1 MLTGTSWYILWVG
14 FCFAAAGI
22 LVNLFIKDLYKK
34 KDDHHL
40 FSKNNLVL
48 QLYMIIASLFLVLF
62 VLNLLGVALVLI
74 LMRGVSEG
82 FFIPA
87 GEWDLSISES
97 IVSIS
102 CCVIL
107 AAIYSLSVRDVFA
120 ISSRISQVKSSFYQ
134 NQSANRTGIDL
145 EAADQNSRESTETTG
160 PVTLD
165 DIISALE
172 FQLKHARQ
180 DAENAKSEL
189 QETRKKVASLEVEIG
204 QKEIEINKILASKS
218 NLDRVLDEQDV
229 GGDSAGRKSLSIQ
242 DSVVVGDTI
251 FGGIKIDK
259 LILNDAQAIA
269 EAIIQHDW
277 DKKSD

>member
-34 KDDHHL
+34 KDNHQL

-48 QLYMIIASLFLVLF
+48 QLYMIIVSLFLVLF

-74 LMRGVSEG
+74 LERGVSEG

-107 AAIYSLSVRDVFA
+107 VAIYSLCVRDVFA

-145 EAADQNSRESTETTG
+145 EAADQNSRESTESTG

-218 NLDRVLDEQDV
+218 NLDRVLEEQDI

>member
-82 FFIPA
+82 FSFLQ
-87 GEWDLSISES
+87 EWDLSISES

-218 NLDRVLDEQDV
+218 NLDRVLDKT
-229 GGDSAGRKSLSIQ
+229 R
-242 DSVVVGDTI
+242 
-251 FGGIKIDK
+251 
-259 LILNDAQAIA
+259 
-269 EAIIQHDW
+269 HW
-277 DKKSD
+277 RR